1 MVKNFIVDFIVV
13 QVDALHQLFKVEH
26 TQVLYNRLLEK
37 KVQFILKIFDFNVPE
52 NLVIILLVDSGE
64 KALAEALD

>member
-1 MVKNFIVDFIVV
+1 LVKNFIVDFIVK

-26 TQVLYNRLLEK
+26 TQVLYNRLLEE
-37 KVQFILKIFDFNVPE
+37 KVQFIFKNFDLHVHE